1 MVKMKTLLLYPRF
14 NEKVPFRVPL
24 GIAYIAAYLKKE
36 GFPFFLREGAFY
48 RTIKD
53 FQKDLLKNK
62 PDILGISAS
71 SFTIKKA
78 MMYTKAAKEV
88 LPGIKVVFGGP
99 HSCVYP
105 KETLKQEEID
115 FIIYGEGEI
124 TFLELVKALS
134 FKQQLSSVLGL
145 GYKKGK
151 KIVINKP
158 RPFLDMDSRPLPL
171 RSELLM
177 EKYLS
182 AKPTMPLPYPSTD
195 VEASRG
201 CFGNCLF
208 CQPVLRKMFGP
219 KVRNRNVKELVD
231 EIDYLVKKYK
241 VRGINL
247 GTDEPVVYR
256 KWTRAF
262 CREMIKRKVK
272 VKITVSSR
280 VDTIDLVTMKMMKRA
295 GFINLSFGVE
305 SLSQDIL
312 NTFRKGINVEKIK
325 NAFKLSQQV
334 GICGRANLMVGS
346 PGESKESIQR
356 VIDFIKESKPDLIY
370 LSATTPTPGSDLFD
384 YAKEHKMLTTSDFDK
399 YEAFDVGYMKM
410 KNFSN
415 EDIYESIQKIARAY
429 KIELIKYFINPVM
442 FVKKFYLFKE
452 IFIHYWT
459 MLLKNPS
466 EVFRD
471 FKYLINY
478 GRHIKK
484 KKI

>member
-1 MVKMKTLLLYPRF
+1 MLLYPRF
-14 NEKVPFRVPL
+14 NEKIPFRVPL

-36 GFPFFLREGAFY
+36 EFPFFLREGAFY
-48 RTIKD
+48 KTVSD
-53 FQKDLLKNK
+53 FQKDLLKNM

-71 SFTIKKA
+71 SFIIKKA
-78 MMYTKAAKEV
+78 MMYAKAAKEV
-88 LPGIKVVFGGP
+88 LPNIKIVLGGP

-105 KETLKQEEID
+105 KETLNQKEID

-124 TFLELVKALS
+124 TFIELVKALS
-134 FKQQLSSVLGL
+134 QKKQPSSVLGL

-151 KIVINKP
+151 KIIINNP
-158 RPFLDMDSRPLPL
+158 RPFLDMNSRPLPL
-171 RSELLM
+171 REELPM

-231 EIDYLVKKYK
+231 EISYLVKKYK

-262 CREMIKRKVK
+262 CKEMIKRKVK

-280 VDTIDLVTMKMMKRA
+280 VDTIDFETMKLMKKA

-305 SLSQDIL
+305 SLSQEIL
-312 NTFRKGINVEKIK
+312 NTFRKGITVEKIK
-325 NAFKLSQQV
+325 TAFKLCQQV
-334 GICGRANLMVGS
+334 GICGRANFMVGS
-346 PGESKESIQR
+346 PGESKESVQK
-356 VIDFIKESKPDLIY
+356 VIDFIRESKPDFIY

-384 YAKEHKMLTTSDFDK
+384 YAKEHNMLTTSDFNK
-399 YEAFDVGYMKM
+399 YEAFDVGYMKL
-410 KNFSN
+410 KDFSN
-415 EDIYESIQKIARAY
+415 EDIYESIQKIAKAY

-442 FVKKFYLFKE
+442 FFKKRYLFKT

-478 GRHIKK
+478 GKHIKNK
-484 KKI
+484 RI